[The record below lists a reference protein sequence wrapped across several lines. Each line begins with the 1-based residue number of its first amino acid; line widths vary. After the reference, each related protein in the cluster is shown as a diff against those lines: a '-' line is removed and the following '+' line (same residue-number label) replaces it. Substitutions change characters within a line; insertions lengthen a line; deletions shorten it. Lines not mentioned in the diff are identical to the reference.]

1 MNEEFTFFWHGPFSQ
16 WYMRDFIVKDV
27 TYNCAEQYMMA
38 HKARLFGD
46 DDMYAQIMTSSNPK
60 DQKRLGRQVRN
71 YREEIWGTYDG
82 YARITVRDANMAKFT
97 QHTDLRAK
105 LLGTTGT
112 LVEASPYD
120 KIWGI
125 GLREDGPRALNR
137 YTWLGTNWLGYILTE
152 VRTRIGATNAN
163 RYRI

>member
-120 KIWGI
+120 KIWGVGI
-125 GLREDGPRALNR
+125 GPKDERIQDKNSWNGQNK
-137 YTWLGTNWLGYILTE
+137 LGICLMKIRDQLKN
-152 VRTRIGATNAN
+152 
-163 RYRI
+163 